1 MCGGA
6 LDRLPRTRLN
16 SGCLVGLDLVVMD
29 PLAVKQ
35 AQMRLERAKQA
46 LAILETKKVSPA
58 EIQTAWSNF
67 LLAANNIYS
76 KLEQSA
82 KANGKSK
89 AWFGRVK
96 HIRKTD
102 ELLSY
107 IHHARNSEEHDLAGS
122 LLTKGIGFIPADS
135 RITFTESDDGSP
147 TNIFIPKNIKPG
159 EAIGRMTAPETRLM
173 PVKDDRDKDVFPLP
187 SSHLGKPLADNSLIA
202 VMRLALQYLD
212 GLVSEAAAL

>member
-16 SGCLVGLDLVVMD
+16 SGCLVGLDLVIMD

-35 AQMRLERAKQA
+35 AQIRLERAKQA
-46 LAILETKKVSPA
+46 LATLETKKVTPA

-67 LLAANNIYS
+67 LLATNSVYS
-76 KLEQSA
+76 KLREGA
-82 KANGKSK
+82 KTDGKSK

-122 LLTKGIGFIPADS
+122 LITKGIRFVPADS
-135 RITFTESDDGSP
+135 RITFTENDDGSP
-147 TNIFIPKNIKPG
+147 SNIFIPENMKKG
-159 EAIGRMTAPETRLM
+159 EAVGRMMAPEMRLTS
-173 PVKDDRDKDVFPLP
+173 VKDGRYNDVFHPP
-187 SSHLGKPLADNSLIA
+187 SSHLGKPLADNSLVTI
-202 VMRLALQYLD
+202 MRLAMQYLD